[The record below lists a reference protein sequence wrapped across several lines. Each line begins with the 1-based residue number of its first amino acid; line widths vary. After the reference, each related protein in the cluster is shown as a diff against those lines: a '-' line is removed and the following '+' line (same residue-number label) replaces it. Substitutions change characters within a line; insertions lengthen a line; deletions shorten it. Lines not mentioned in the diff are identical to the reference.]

1 MNRGIVRTGLRITP
15 NSPCAGA
22 DTGRSAGLMARLFL
36 FELVRKYAAGDA
48 LVRRHTAY
56 CEPPAC
62 ERNEPAM
69 IHRRIALELEHAPA
83 LRVDIE

>member
-1 MNRGIVRTGLRITP
+1 MKRGIVRTGLENTP

-22 DTGRSAGLMARLFL
+22 NAGRSAGLMARLFL
-36 FELVRKYAAGDA
+36 FEVVRKHTAGDT

-56 CEPPAC
+56 REPLAC

-69 IHRRIALELEHAPA
+69 IHRRSALELEHAPA